1 MAEILTSAGLIS
13 LITLTFMEIVLG
25 IDNLVFLSILSGRLP
40 KSQQSNAR
48 RIGLVLALAIRI
60 GLLFSI
66 SWIVSLKEPVFN
78 VHIPIANDAH
88 LAMSWRDIILFLGG
102 IFLLYKSTNEI
113 HQKIEGEEHHP
124 QARQRKLSFNSVIF
138 QIVMLDIVFSFDS
151 ILTAVGLVQNV
162 TIMIIAVVISMVVMI
177 IFADSIA
184 EFINRHPSMKVL
196 ALAFLLLIGFML
208 VFEGLHS
215 LHHQEVPKGYI
226 YFAIF
231 FSLAVELL
239 NIRMRKKQADI
250 ISEAHSTD
258 TAPNHPE

>member
-1 MAEILTSAGLIS
+1 
-13 LITLTFMEIVLG
+13 
-25 IDNLVFLSILSGRLP
+25 
-40 KSQQSNAR
+40 
-48 RIGLVLALAIRI
+48 
-60 GLLFSI
+60 
-66 SWIVSLKEPVFN
+66 
-78 VHIPIANDAH
+78 
-88 LAMSWRDIILFLGG
+88 
-102 IFLLYKSTNEI
+102 
-113 HQKIEGEEHHP
+113 
-124 QARQRKLSFNSVIF
+124 
-138 QIVMLDIVFSFDS
+138 MLDIVFSFDS